1 MTMSNSDSWE
11 PSAKVA
17 SLPPPAVA
25 KKKRNLP
32 GMPDLD
38 TEVIALSPR
47 TLMATN
53 RFVCEICNKL
63 RFQRNQNLQ
72 LHRRGH
78 NLPWKLRQRTNKDVK
93 ECTCFLNQV
102 ASRTTYFAIMAES
115 CGRYR
120 HVDWN

>member
-47 TLMATN
+47 RLMATN
-53 RFVCEICNKL
+53 RFVCEICNKGSNAIKTSNSTGEAITSHGNSD
-63 RFQRNQNLQ
+63 RE
-72 LHRRGH
+72 
-78 NLPWKLRQRTNKDVK
+78 RTK
-93 ECTCFLNQV
+93 
-102 ASRTTYFAIMAES
+102 M
-115 CGRYR
+115 
-120 HVDWN
+120 